1 MREIPVFKDTRLLE
15 ALDYIDRDLI
25 AEVIN
30 DIKAPEVDEIP
41 GQNKKAVW
49 RSVKYALLFAACLV
63 LLGAVIPVV
72 TYVSQNLDIFAAG
85 IFGHSTSEATESQ
98 DNNAEQESNAHYPM
112 FTPDLEPI
120 SDDTVA
126 ELKAV
131 WYKMVYDAEYEAY
144 SKFYELQS
152 NLYKKQMES
161 VCILTAENHANEYA
175 SILFS
180 TKKEDHFRGR
190 YYGTISDCVIF
201 AINTY
206 LVDEYN
212 IITLGQTSIVNDY
225 SFHIFAYKDGVIKTV
240 ETAYSDGWLNTTDA
254 EKIKERHNKFN
265 AYGYWKLDEPKE
277 YTYAKFVSDLE
288 EISDKKIEQINNVLF
303 RNRYEKEL
311 ILFATK
317 NPEIQKIYSNRRA
330 KEIYARQSYYPA
342 KATSNA
348 FVVGTKTMEH
358 FINSFRYYGTFGN
371 CVIWAEV
378 GDTEAVT
385 EYDLD
390 GIKLFFSNG
399 AVIRVYRNG
408 KIYDLQD
415 AFANGILDIDN
426 ARKLYHR
433 YLTYEAYL
441 VSDRSAPILAF
452 SENTPMEEVYAETK
466 KGGFVVFN
474 DAFIAA
480 GDEIWN
486 SFYDKCS
493 QGTPAAINI
502 VNYYPS
508 RSAIFLTTIVYNGDQ
523 FVQYTEA
530 RSGGYSNFLYSKYK
544 HIIKYDGEPLDKES
558 AIHRRE
564 EVYIL
569 VNDQTLTYQKI
580 KESTESINY
589 YIAFTKLSDIK
600 DEYTHLIPT
609 E

>member
-25 AEVIN
+25 AEVVN
-30 DIKAPEVDEIP
+30 DIKAPDADEIP

-49 RSVKYALLFAACLV
+49 RSVKHTLLFAACLV

-72 TYVSQNLDIFAAG
+72 TYVSQNLDIISGG
-85 IFGHSTSEATESQ
+85 IWGHSTSEATESQ

-161 VCILTAENHANEYA
+161 ACILTAENHANEYA

-206 LVDEYN
+206 LLNEYN

-240 ETAYSDGWLNTTDA
+240 ETAYSDGWLNATDA

-288 EISDKKIEQINNVLF
+288 EISDKKIEQINNILF
-303 RNRYEKEL
+303 RDRYEKEL

-348 FVVGTKTMEH
+348 FVVGIKTMEH
-358 FINSFRYYGTFGN
+358 FIKSFRYYGTFGN

-378 GDTEAVT
+378 GGLDNVT
-385 EYDLD
+385 EYDLEFY
-390 GIKLFFSNG
+390 KFFFSTGTRIKVYCNG
-399 AVIRVYRNG
+399 Q
-408 KIYDLQD
+408 IYDLQE
-415 AFANGILDIDN
+415 AFVKGILDIDN
-426 ARKLYHR
+426 VRKLYHR

-441 VSDRSAPILAF
+441 LSDRSAPLLAF
-452 SENTPMEEVYAETK
+452 SENKSADEIYTEAK
-466 KGGFVVFN
+466 SGNFVVFN
-474 DAFIAA
+474 DAFITA